1 MTPQATGKFSR
12 EVWRATTVME
22 KKKKKKRR
30 FPGKLPSQEKG
41 GGEERVKR

>member
-22 KKKKKKRR
+22 KKKKKKEGFQANFQARR
-30 FPGKLPSQEKG
+30 REVVRR
-41 GGEERVKR
+41 E